1 MEETSNVPKLRFKY
15 GDTWQSSKLH
25 FLADIKTGNKDLKD
39 NVKGGKYPFFVRSNH
54 VERINSYSFDG
65 EAILI
70 PGDGNVGQIY
80 HYIIGKFD
88 FHQRV
93 YKISDFDSNIMGK
106 YIYYYFQKN
115 FLKEALRNSVKA
127 TVDSLRLPTIKNFI
141 INYPSIK
148 EQEKIVKMLNNIE
161 KKINLLYKQQDAL
174 NDFKKFCL
182 QNLFEGKLRFIKRY
196 NFDAKYVSDYLK
208 ESKIKASNDDINKHL
223 TVKLNLK
230 GVIPR
235 ESKTIEKEGATTQYI
250 RKSGQFIYG
259 KQNLYKGALGLIPKE
274 LDNFLSSSDIP
285 SFDFINSVNH
295 LWFYYYFSRKSFYEC
310 LEKYSTGTGSKRI
323 SPTDFL
329 KIKLFIP
336 PLEIQEK
343 IASFLSLIDK
353 KLDLTQNQIENM
365 EKFKKGLLQ
374 QMFV

>member
-1 MEETSNVPKLRFKY
+1 
-15 GDTWQSSKLH
+15 
-25 FLADIKTGNKDLKD
+25 
-39 NVKGGKYPFFVRSNH
+39 
-54 VERINSYSFDG
+54 
-65 EAILI
+65 
-70 PGDGNVGQIY
+70 
-80 HYIIGKFD
+80 
-88 FHQRV
+88 
-93 YKISDFDSNIMGK
+93 MGK

-374 QMFV
+374 QMFVYLCIFFNRFISLF

>member
-182 QNLFEGKLRFIKRY
+182 QNLFEGKLRF
-196 NFDAKYVSDYLK
+196 
-208 ESKIKASNDDINKHL
+208 
-223 TVKLNLK
+223 
-230 GVIPR
+230 
-235 ESKTIEKEGATTQYI
+235 
-250 RKSGQFIYG
+250 
-259 KQNLYKGALGLIPKE
+259 
-274 LDNFLSSSDIP
+274 
-285 SFDFINSVNH
+285 
-295 LWFYYYFSRKSFYEC
+295 
-310 LEKYSTGTGSKRI
+310 
-323 SPTDFL
+323 
-329 KIKLFIP
+329 
-336 PLEIQEK
+336 
-343 IASFLSLIDK
+343 
-353 KLDLTQNQIENM
+353 
-365 EKFKKGLLQ
+365 
-374 QMFV
+374 